1 MNKRTI
7 LVAEDEFDIRELI
20 KFSLEFSGYTV
31 VTAPNGKEAVA
42 LAKSIVPDLIMLD
55 VRMPL
60 MTGFEA
66 CKQIKADENT
76 RHIPVIFLSAKG
88 QDAEIEQGSAMGA
101 EAYIL
106 KPFAPDELS
115 EQVTSLLAKYGK

>member
-1 MNKRTI
+1 MSKQTI
-7 LVAEDEFDIRELI
+7 LVAEDEFDIRELLR
-20 KFSLEFSGYTV
+20 FSLEFSGYAV
-31 VTAPNGKEAVA
+31 ITAPNGAEAVT
-42 LAKSIVPDLIMLD
+42 LAKMHLPDLIMLD

-76 RHIPVIFLSAKG
+76 RHIPVVFLSAKG
-88 QDAEIEQGSAMGA
+88 QETEMEQGSAMGA

-106 KPFAPDELS
+106 KPFAPNELS
-115 EQVTSLLAKYGK
+115 EQVTAILAKHGK

>member
-1 MNKRTI
+1 MNKQTI

-20 KFSLEFSGYTV
+20 KFSLEFSGFTV
-31 VTAPNGKEAVA
+31 ITAPNGAEAVE
-42 LAKSIVPDLIMLD
+42 LANTTIPDLIILD
-55 VRMPL
+55 VRMPV

-66 CKQIKADENT
+66 CKQIKSNENT

-88 QDAEIEQGSAMGA
+88 QETEIEHGSTLGA
-101 EAYIL
+101 DAYIL

-115 EQVTSLLAKYGK
+115 EQVKSLLAKYGK

>member
-1 MNKRTI
+1 MSKRTI

-20 KFSLEFSGYTV
+20 RFSLEFSGYAV
-31 VTAPNGKEAVA
+31 ITAPNGAEAVT
-42 LAKSIVPDLIMLD
+42 LAKTHLPDLIILD

-66 CKQIKADENT
+66 CKQIKTDENT

-88 QDAEIEQGSAMGA
+88 LDTEMEHGSAMGA
-101 EAYIL
+101 DAYIL

-115 EQVTSLLAKYGK
+115 EQVSSLLAKYGK